1 MVRSTSRLLRFVAI
15 AAITVLAIGCK
26 ESTTEPSKAGT
37 VYGPEVTLGKG
48 TARSYAI
55 LDDQGKPTEIG
66 VALSDSSLSGLSD
79 DGGHSHDPSNFT
91 MLTLPANLPSMPFNH
106 ISLDWN
112 PVGHEPPGIYDLPH
126 FDFHFYMISPAERDA
141 ITPTDSQF
149 VTKGT
154 TLPAAEY
161 IPQGYILPPGSTPVP
176 QMGNHLLD
184 PTSPE
189 LNGQVFTKTFIYGMY
204 DARIIFVEPMIT
216 RAYILSKPNS
226 TESLKLPAKY
236 QKSGYYPTTYSV
248 KYDTQAR
255 EHRIG
260 LGGLTLR

>member
-1 MVRSTSRLLRFVAI
+1 
-15 AAITVLAIGCK
+15 
-26 ESTTEPSKAGT
+26 
-37 VYGPEVTLGKG
+37 
-48 TARSYAI
+48 
-55 LDDQGKPTEIG
+55 
-66 VALSDSSLSGLSD
+66 
-79 DGGHSHDPSNFT
+79 
-91 MLTLPANLPSMPFNH
+91 MPFDH

-126 FDFHFYMISPAERDA
+126 FDFHFYMISHTERES
-141 ITPTDSQF
+141 ITPTDTQF

-176 QMGNHLLD
+176 EMGSHLLD

-216 RAYILSKPNS
+216 RAYILSKPNA
-226 TESLKLPAKY
+226 TEALKLPAKY
-236 QKSGYYPTTYSV
+236 QKSGYYPTSYSV
-248 KYDTQAR
+248 KYDEQAKQY
-255 EHRIG
+255 RIG
-260 LGGLTLR
+260 LGGMTLR